1 MNIVLIGEESAGV
14 QTLSMINESGHRLVA
29 VLASPDNATSSGAR
43 VWKASCDRGIETW
56 PAVRVKDPQL
66 AHELRARKVDIILN
80 IHSLYII
87 HDAVLAAPCIGAFN
101 LHPGPLPKYAGLNAV
116 SWAIY
121 GGEVTHGV
129 TLHKMV
135 PEIDA
140 GPIVFQARF
149 PISNDDSA
157 LSLSN
162 KCVTEGL
169 ALIRRLLE
177 VAATD
182 SSAIPLTRQDLGKRE
197 YFGKDVPENGLLSWF
212 WPARKIVNFVRAC
225 DYFPF
230 RSPWGH
236 PRTNLGHTPIEVEKA
251 CRTGLPCKVIP
262 GTIGEVSSSEVLVAS
277 GDEWVS
283 IRKIKVGKYF
293 GDTSTQLSP
302 GQCLG
307 IIQKAS
313 A

>member
-14 QTLSMINESGHRLVA
+14 RALSTINESGHRLVA
-29 VLASPDNATSSGAR
+29 VLASQDNSSSSGAR
-43 VWKASCDRGIETW
+43 VWKAASDRGIETW

-66 AHELRARKVDIILN
+66 AYELRERNVDIILN
-80 IHSLYII
+80 VHSLYII
-87 HDAVLAAPCIGAFN
+87 HDTVLAAPRIGAFN
-101 LHPGPLPKYAGLNAV
+101 LHPGPLPRYAGLNAV

-135 PEIDA
+135 PAIDA

-149 PISNDDSA
+149 PIANDDSA
-157 LSLSN
+157 LSLSR
-162 KCVTEGL
+162 KCVNEGL
-169 ALIRRLLE
+169 ALIRQLLA

-182 SSAIPLTRQDLGKRE
+182 SSTIPLTPQDPGKRE
-197 YFGKDVPENGLLSWF
+197 YFGKDVPEGGLLSWF

-236 PRTNLGHTPIEVEKA
+236 PRTNLGHTQVEIVKA
-251 CRTGLPCKVIP
+251 NRAGLSSIVAP

-283 IRKIKVGKYF
+283 IQKIKVGKYF
-293 GDTSTQLSP
+293 GAASTLLSP

-307 IIQKAS
+307 IMQRAS